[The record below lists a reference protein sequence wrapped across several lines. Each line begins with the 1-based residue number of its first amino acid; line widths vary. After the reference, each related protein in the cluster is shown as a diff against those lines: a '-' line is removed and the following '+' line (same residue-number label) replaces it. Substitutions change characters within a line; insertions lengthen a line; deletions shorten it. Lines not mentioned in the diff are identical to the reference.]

1 MLEVLQHQRDE
12 TTEKHGQ
19 RNYGSNIGTKKRNTS
34 ITKLA
39 KHEWEWVGVS

>member
-1 MLEVLQHQRDE
+1 MLEVLQHQSYE

-19 RNYGSNIGTKKRNTS
+19 TNHGSNIGTKKRNTS

-39 KHEWEWVGVS
+39 KHEWEWVAVS